1 MPPAFV
7 PPHYIYAS
15 SIVDNH
21 TYLPYIQEYVWEP
34 HMPCKFIYIS
44 SQCVSCAIG
53 MRNTWKEKTGS
64 DKYDVLKGSNII
76 IGSVCSTSSPK
87 GGANM
92 FVHMEPGM
100 MEGEE
105 PGYCLGP

>member
-1 MPPAFV
+1 
-7 PPHYIYAS
+7 
-15 SIVDNH
+15 
-21 TYLPYIQEYVWEP
+21 
-34 HMPCKFIYIS
+34 MPCKFIYIS

-92 FVHMEPGM
+92 FVHRDSCPDSSWPKRGANMFVHMEPGM